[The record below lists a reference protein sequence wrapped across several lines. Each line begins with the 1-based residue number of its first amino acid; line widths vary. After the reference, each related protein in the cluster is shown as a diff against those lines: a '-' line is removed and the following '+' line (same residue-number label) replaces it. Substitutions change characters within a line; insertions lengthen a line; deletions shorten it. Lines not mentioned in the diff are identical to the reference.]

1 MRKFWLATLVALVAA
16 PAFAQLPNPYGASVT
31 LDQAKKIAALSVA
44 EAAKNNWKMAVA
56 IVDVAGDLVYF
67 EKMDGTQVASVN
79 IAQDKARSSVRFK
92 RPTKA
97 MQDVLAAGGAGVR
110 FLALQGAI
118 PVEGGLPLLIDGKIV
133 GAIGASG
140 GTSDQ
145 DGLAA
150 KAAGDTA
157 TATTKLGRAVQ
168 LAAQTGNE
176 EATTRL
182 RKVVDI
188 DDQEAGTV
196 RLKRTVEKA
205 DEMALDT
212 SSTKTTRVK
221 K

>member
-1 MRKFWLATLVALVAA
+1 MRKLSLAVLAVLVAV
-16 PAFAQLPNPYGASVT
+16 PAFAQLPNPYGASIS
-31 LDQAKKIAALSVA
+31 LEAAKKVAALSVA

-56 IVDVAGDLVYF
+56 IVDTAGDLVYF
-67 EKMDGTQVASVN
+67 EKMDGTQLASVN

-118 PVEGGLPLLIDGKIV
+118 PVEGGLPLIMDGKIV

-150 KAAGDTA
+150 KAGADS
-157 TATTKLGRAVQ
+157 
-168 LAAQTGNE
+168 
-176 EATTRL
+176 
-182 RKVVDI
+182 
-188 DDQEAGTV
+188 V
-196 RLKRTVEKA
+196 R
-205 DEMALDT
+205 
-212 SSTKTTRVK
+212 
-221 K
+221 

>member
-1 MRKFWLATLVALVAA
+1 MKQIALTILAVLAA
-16 PAFAQLPNPYGASVT
+16 TSAYAQLPNPYGASVT

-44 EAAKNNWKMAVA
+44 EAAKNNWKMAIA

-150 KAAGDTA
+150 KAG
-157 TATTKLGRAVQ
+157 
-168 LAAQTGNE
+168 
-176 EATTRL
+176 
-182 RKVVDI
+182 
-188 DDQEAGTV
+188 
-196 RLKRTVEKA
+196 A
-205 DEMALDT
+205 D
-212 SSTKTTRVK
+212 SVK
-221 K
+221 

>member
-1 MRKFWLATLVALVAA
+1 MRKLILTILALVAA
-16 PAFAQLPNPYGASVT
+16 TPTFAQLPNPYGASIS

-67 EKMDGTQVASVN
+67 EKMDGTQLASVN

-97 MQDVLAAGGAGVR
+97 MQDVLAGGGAGIR

-118 PVEGGLPLLIDGKIV
+118 PVEGGLPLIVDGKIV

-150 KAAGDTA
+150 KAG
-157 TATTKLGRAVQ
+157 
-168 LAAQTGNE
+168 
-176 EATTRL
+176 
-182 RKVVDI
+182 
-188 DDQEAGTV
+188 
-196 RLKRTVEKA
+196 A
-205 DEMALDT
+205 D
-212 SSTKTTRVK
+212 SVK
-221 K
+221 

>member
-1 MRKFWLATLVALVAA
+1 MRKLTLAILALTIAA
-16 PAFAQLPNPYGASVT
+16 PAFAQLPNPYGASIS
-31 LDQAKKIAALSVA
+31 LDAAKKMAALSVA
-44 EAAKNNWKMAVA
+44 EAAKNNWKMAIA

-97 MQDVLAAGGAGVR
+97 MQDVLAGGGAGIR

-118 PVEGGLPLLIDGKIV
+118 PVEGGLPIIMDGKIV

-150 KAAGDTA
+150 KAG
-157 TATTKLGRAVQ
+157 
-168 LAAQTGNE
+168 
-176 EATTRL
+176 
-182 RKVVDI
+182 
-188 DDQEAGTV
+188 
-196 RLKRTVEKA
+196 A
-205 DEMALDT
+205 D
-212 SSTKTTRVK
+212 SVK
-221 K
+221 